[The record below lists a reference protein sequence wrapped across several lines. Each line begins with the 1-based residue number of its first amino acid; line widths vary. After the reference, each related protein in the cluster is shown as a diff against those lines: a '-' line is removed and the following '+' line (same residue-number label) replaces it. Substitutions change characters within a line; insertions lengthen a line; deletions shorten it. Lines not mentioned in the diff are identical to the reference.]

1 MLNSF
6 YDPQKSGVQYLE
18 DLACAYWNS
27 QVIFTAV
34 ELELFTYIG
43 TEQRTLTEISKHY
56 TSDENAMQRFLNT
69 LTILGLLVKYGEY
82 YYNSQLASEYLI
94 KDKEMYQGDSILWR
108 KELYS
113 NWQDLKDTLI
123 HGKRLNY
130 IPDEKEEILKQKT
143 KKYIK
148 AMDCI
153 AKSKAKEI
161 VKHFEGLNLEGNLLD
176 VGAGSGAFS
185 LAFLHEF
192 PSMRP
197 TLFDLSSVIDITKEN
212 LEGYQCKISYHQG
225 NILEDWNFKTEKFNV
240 ILLSNIL
247 HAYSEKEVEHIL
259 NQVAKWSDA
268 NGMIIIHDFFME
280 HHSLKAG
287 LSDLNMM
294 VNTYNGKVFEGDWV
308 CKTLRSLGFYDEGLI
323 PLKSDTALII
333 ASRKKEL
340 LKEIHREPKQ
350 YLMLKLKALGFKNIQ
365 LLSSDEVCFTE
376 SAEVKCQFGCEHY
389 GLGKCPPNSLPIEKT
404 KKLLKE
410 FKYGLLL
417 EGEPPTKDF
426 QLKIIAAEKEAYQ
439 QGFYKAF
446 SLWAGPCSLCHQC
459 KPQSSCPK
467 ARPSMEGSG
476 IDVFE
481 TVKNL
486 KETLEPV
493 KNKNDYVK
501 YFGLLLL
508 E

>member
-18 DLACAYWNS
+18 DLACGYWHS
-27 QVIFTAV
+27 QVIFTAI
-34 ELELFTYIG
+34 ELELFNYIG
-43 TEQRTLTEISKHY
+43 TEQKTLTEISQHY
-56 TSDENAMQRFLNT
+56 TSNENAMERFLDT
-69 LTILGLLVKYGEY
+69 LVVLGLLVRYEAY
-82 YYNSQLASEYLI
+82 YYNSQLASAYLI
-94 KDKEMYQGDSILWR
+94 KDKALYQGDSILWR
-108 KELYS
+108 KALYA
-113 NWQDLKDTLI
+113 NWQDLKETLI
-123 HGKRLNY
+123 CGKRLHY
-130 IPDEKEEILKQKT
+130 IPNEDEEILKQRT

-161 VKHFEGLNLEGNLLD
+161 TKFFEGVHLGGTLLD

-185 LAFLHEF
+185 LAFLEDF
-192 PSMRP
+192 STLKA
-197 TLFDLSSVIDITKEN
+197 TLFDLSSVIAITKEN
-212 LEGYQCKISYHQG
+212 LADTQPNISYHQG
-225 NILEDWNFKTEKFNV
+225 NILEDWQLQTEKFHI

-259 NQVAKWSDA
+259 NQAAKWIDPK
-268 NGMIIIHDFFME
+268 GFIIIHDFFLE
-280 HHSLKAG
+280 HYSLKAR

-308 CKTLRSLGFYDEGLI
+308 CKLLKKLGFYDEGLL
-323 PLKSDTALII
+323 PLESDTALII
-333 ASRKKEL
+333 ASKSQEL
-340 LKEIHREPKQ
+340 LKKVHRDQKQ
-350 YLMLKLKALGFKNIQ
+350 YLMLKLKKLGFRNLQ
-365 LLSSDEVCFTE
+365 LLSTEDVAFTE
-376 SAEVKCQFGCEHY
+376 VAAVKCQFGCQHY

-410 FKYGLLL
+410 FKYALLL
-417 EGEPPTKDF
+417 EGEPPTKGF
-426 QLKIIAAEKEAYQ
+426 QKKILKAEKEAYQ

-446 SLWAGPCSLCHQC
+446 SLWAGPCSLCSQC
-459 KPQSSCPK
+459 EPKSSCPQ
-467 ARPSMEGSG
+467 ARPSMEGCG
-476 IDVFE
+476 IDVFQ

-486 KETLEPV
+486 TGNLETV